1 MMKCAFEVI
10 VAGVGMMFQGHPT
23 GQSKNGI
30 KIMLRAMFWHGH
42 GQFPDIVLS
51 GCDASTVSLKT
62 HLTPLALDLHFE
74 IQEYHCIWLF
84 FCFVGNRDC
93 TSIAANAQNSQPNS
107 LQIDCRLNSSAEI
120 IFNRKACVRVCA
132 CGDQFCPLSSLLS
145 AKKST
150 IAKTGQA

>member
-10 VAGVGMMFQGHPT
+10 VAGVIMMFQGHPT

-84 FCFVGNRDC
+84 FLFCWEPRLYFNSC
-93 TSIAANAQNSQPNS
+93 QCAELPTELAA
-107 LQIDCRLNSSAEI
+107 D
-120 IFNRKACVRVCA
+120 
-132 CGDQFCPLSSLLS
+132 
-145 AKKST
+145 
-150 IAKTGQA
+150 